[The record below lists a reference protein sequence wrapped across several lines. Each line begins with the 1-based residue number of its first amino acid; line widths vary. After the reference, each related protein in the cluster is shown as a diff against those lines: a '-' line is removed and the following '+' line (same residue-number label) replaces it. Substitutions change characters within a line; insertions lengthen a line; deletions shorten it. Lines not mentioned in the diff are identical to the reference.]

1 MLLLSLKDIIKDL
14 QAKNVHF
21 QTQVEKLTIENNKL
35 TSEKKQLNI
44 LNENLSSEVKILK
57 ENLERNLLK
66 LVC

>member
-44 LNENLSSEVKILK
+44 LNKNLSSEVKILK